1 MNVIMSKPG
10 PGGSL
15 QNEDPDKTGGYHVY
29 RPTGRPSHSSL
40 ACAGFR
46 GQTELSELALWERCV
61 ASRRPHPLALVA
73 CGCRGLESFVAPS
86 CRSFRQLC
94 PSLEKP
100 RPGFPFDVV
109 VNASGGCLFAWFFV
123 FFFPDFTTGL
133 YCLRKEGRKEGKKY
147 ALSLLSLW
155 GCGVCSQE
163 LSEVVR
169 CVLWGESRG
178 FCVLLFEHVL
188 RLRCEV
194 VEFFGVKD
202 WERVLFRGRGRAP

>member
-1 MNVIMSKPG
+1 MSKPG

-123 FFFPDFTTGL
+123 FFSLILQRVYIAWG
-133 YCLRKEGRKEGKKY
+133 RKVGRKERNMRC
-147 ALSLLSLW
+147 LCCLF
-155 GCGVCSQE
+155 
-163 LSEVVR
+163 EVVEFAVKNCR
-169 CVLWGESRG
+169 RWWGVFCGESRG
-178 FCVLLFEHVL
+178 DFVSFSLSMSFVCA
-188 RLRCEV
+188 
-194 VEFFGVKD
+194 VK
-202 WERVLFRGRGRAP
+202 WLSFLE